1 MEGVLYV
8 TDQENKKKF
17 VQIDIEKYGDII
29 EDILDILVIESRKD
43 EESVPMDDVIHELKE
58 KGNLDKYV

>member
-17 VQIDIEKYGDII
+17 VQIDMEKYSEII

-43 EESVPMDDVIHELKE
+43 EESVPMDDVIRELKE
-58 KGNLDKYV
+58 NGNLDKYV